1 MNYTSNQAG
10 DIFALTGLPEEVT
23 AVLFAYYSR
32 SPGSLRENLA
42 SLIASGDIEAHAAPT
57 RAFASE
63 RAKAFH
69 EKWTVGYGHSSVAE
83 HAIVHLG
90 IENVSILA
98 AKAIEDGRLAS
109 YTEKSTRYVVF
120 NRDSFV
126 DLPELP
132 NRLRALYRQNGER
145 LFTTY
150 LDLMPRV
157 TADIAARNPTASP
170 AAIRGQACDLL
181 RGLLP
186 AGTKTNLGLTAN
198 ARALE
203 TMLSKMLS
211 SPLAEVR
218 RVAEDMHREALTVAP
233 TLVKYAAP
241 NAYRAG
247 VGAAV
252 ADATLGALAPIGGP
266 LDFYGTNGAARLVW
280 HDPAAVGKVAL
291 ALAYDSENHP
301 IDAKTMLWGLTTLDD
316 FDPAQVICAALANR
330 GPHDPVP
337 RGFEASSI
345 TFEILTDY
353 GAWRDLQRHRLISQ
367 TMQTLGCALDYE
379 TPPEL
384 IEMGFAEPYHV
395 AMSKAADVWD
405 TIAKT
410 HPLEAQYAVPLGY
423 RVRTLWTLNLRELF
437 HVIELRSGKQGH
449 ASYRKIAHGLYE
461 EACRAHPWLRGL
473 IRVDLGDYA
482 MAREVAK

>member
-1 MNYTSNQAG
+1 MNYTSNQTG
-10 DIFALTGLPEEVT
+10 DIFAITGLPEEVT

-42 SLIASGDIEAHAAPT
+42 SLIASGDIEAPAVPS

-98 AKAIEDGRLAS
+98 AKAIEDSRLAS

-120 NRDSFV
+120 GKDSFV

-132 NRLRALYRQNGER
+132 NRLRALYRVNGER

-150 LDLMPRV
+150 LDLMPKV
-157 TADIAARNPTASP
+157 TADIAAHNPTASP
-170 AAIRGQACDLL
+170 AAVRGQACDLL

-198 ARALE
+198 ARTLE

-247 VGAAV
+247 MGADVAGVLDRSPWQTCVSACSPVRLVRHDHDAVWRV
-252 ADATLGALAPIGGP
+252 ADALAFETGADIGGRDP
-266 LDFYGTNGAARLVW
+266 SVIVAASV
-280 HDPAAVGKVAL
+280 
-291 ALAYDSENHP
+291 
-301 IDAKTMLWGLTTLDD
+301 T
-316 FDPAQVICAALANR
+316 NR
-330 GPHDPVP
+330 GPHDPAP
-337 RGFEASSI
+337 RGFEASSM
-345 TFEILTDY
+345 TLEILTDY

-367 TMQTLGCALDYE
+367 TTQTLGCALDYE

-461 EACRAHPWLRGL
+461 EACRAHPWLRGM
-473 IRVDLGDYA
+473 IRVDLSERA
-482 MAREVAK
+482 MAREEKR

>member
-1 MNYTSNQAG
+1 MTYTSNPTG
-10 DIFALTGLPEEVT
+10 NIFALTGLPEEVI

-42 SLIASGDIEAHAAPT
+42 SLVASGDIEAPAAPT

-69 EKWTVGYGHSSVAE
+69 EKWTVGYGHGSVAE

-98 AKAIEDGRLAS
+98 AKAIEDSRLAS
-109 YTEKSTRYVVF
+109 FTEKSTRYVVF
-120 NRDSFV
+120 KKDSFV

-132 NRLRALYRQNGER
+132 EPLRALYRVNGER
-145 LFTTY
+145 LFATY
-150 LDLMPRV
+150 LDLMPKV
-157 TADIAARNPTASP
+157 TADIAARNPSASP

-198 ARALE
+198 ARTLE
-203 TMLSKMLS
+203 TMLSKMMS

-218 RVAEDMHREALTVAP
+218 SVAADMHREALTVAA

-247 VGAAV
+247 IGAAV
-252 ADATLGALAPIGGP
+252 APRLGTSRAIAPACEHQPVCATHYDDDAPDRVAAALA
-266 LDFYGTNGAARLVW
+266 FEA
-280 HDPAAVGKVAL
+280 
-291 ALAYDSENHP
+291 
-301 IDAKTMLWGLTTLDD
+301 GLEV
-316 FDPAQVICAALANR
+316 FDPVAVICAALANR
-330 GPHDPVP
+330 GPHDPAP
-337 RGFEASSI
+337 RGLEASSM

-367 TMQTLGCALDYE
+367 ATQTLGCALGWE
-379 TPPEL
+379 TPAEL
-384 IEMGFAEPYHV
+384 VEMGLAEPYRV
-395 AMSKAADVWD
+395 AMADAGCAWA
-405 TIAKT
+405 TIAET
-410 HPLEAQYAVPLGY
+410 RPLEAQYAVPLGY

-449 ASYRKIAHGLYE
+449 QSYRKIAHGLYE
-461 EACRAHPWLRGL
+461 EACGAHPWLRGL